1 MLARNIA
8 KDFPNSTF
16 VIDVKSTGL
25 YFRDE
30 YLQEQKCSIEMWKT
44 GHSHIKRRVRELNAI
59 SGFEKSGH
67 FFINEPLGLGF
78 DDGLK
83 SAILMAKLLDDNNIH
98 KLSELKSQLPLT
110 FQSPTMAPFCA
121 DNEKYQ
127 LVDDIAQSILAKFKN
142 NEKILDENIKNVLT
156 VNGVRFELENGAW
169 GLIRAS
175 SNKPSLVVVIE
186 SFQSMDEVKAIFKY
200 INEILDATG
209 KVGEYDQT
217 I

>member
-1 MLARNIA
+1 M
-8 KDFPNSTF
+8 
-16 VIDVKSTGL
+16 
-25 YFRDE
+25 
-30 YLQEQKCSIEMWKT
+30 
-44 GHSHIKRRVRELNAI
+44 KRRVRELNSI
-59 SGFEKSGH
+59 CGFEKSGH

-83 SAILMAKLLDDNNIH
+83 SAILMAKLLDDNSAV
-98 KLSELKSQLPLT
+98 KLAEMKSQLPLT
-110 FQSPTMAPFCA
+110 FQSPTMAPYCA
-121 DNEKYQ
+121 DDVKYQ
-127 LVDDIAQSILAKFKN
+127 LVDDIAQTILNKSEN
-142 NEKILDENIKNVLT
+142 SEKIIGLEIKDVLT
-156 VNGVRFELENGAW
+156 VNGVRFELANGSW

-186 SFQSMDEVKAIFKY
+186 SFQSMDEVKAIFKF